1 MGKGVQPGQGAA
13 GEYSL
18 CAAPIA
24 FEDFGKLS
32 LPTGR
37 GKRKRADQP
46 VTGAAFARIASS
58 ASRTGSSFSAV
69 L

>member
-1 MGKGVQPGQGAA
+1 MGKEGQPGQGVA
-13 GEYSL
+13 GECSL
-18 CAAPIA
+18 CAAPVA
-24 FEDFGKLS
+24 FEEFGKLT
-32 LPTGR
+32 LPTGW
-37 GKRKRADQP
+37 GKRREADQP